1 MLLLSLS
8 LSANMKIQ
16 AIKEEVRS
24 IVEAV
29 PVIRHPASGKP
40 MKVLQLTSLNTN
52 INTQKTTLK

>member
-1 MLLLSLS
+1 
-8 LSANMKIQ
+8 MKIQ